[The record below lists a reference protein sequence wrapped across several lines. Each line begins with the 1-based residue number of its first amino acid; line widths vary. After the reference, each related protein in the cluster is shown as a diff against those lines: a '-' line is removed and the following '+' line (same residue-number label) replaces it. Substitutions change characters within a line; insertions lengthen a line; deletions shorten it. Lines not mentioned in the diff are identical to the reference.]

1 VRFIDTGFFICYNVR
16 GYATNIFERIF
27 IMSYASDIFPILS
40 GYNSD
45 PRTRRYL
52 VPKRI
57 IWTSGSVSGAEN
69 LLKPK
74 SSQIT
79 LGSGKACVLENKK
92 GEPKAALLL
101 DYGIEINGSARL
113 LIWGVRG
120 QNNRAGIR
128 VRFGESAM
136 EAMTDLGVKN
146 TTNDHA
152 NRDIRINV
160 GFLSANETNETGFRF
175 IRIDLEDDEARVEFK
190 SVEGVFIYRDIEY
203 KGSFECN
210 DPLINKIW
218 ITAAYTAHLNMQEY
232 LWDGIKRDRLV
243 WIGDMQ
249 TEVMTIASVF
259 GYNEVVQRSLDLVR
273 DETPVGSWM
282 NGISSYSIWWLFL
295 HYDWYMSFGDYEY
308 LLEQKEYM
316 LALLNILCGAV
327 GEDGAEKMPEGRFID
342 WPNQAN
348 KQATHA
354 GLHAML
360 KMAMDKGRF
369 FASLFGDAETERRCR
384 EASDKLSTYHPDPN
398 GSKQA
403 GAFLVCAALADAEK
417 MNKEL
422 LSVGGGKGFSTFLGY
437 YTLAAMA
444 MAGDYC
450 GALDALREYW
460 GGMLKLGATTFWED
474 FNLDWTENAAGIDE
488 LVPEGKDD
496 IHGDR
501 GAYCYVKFR
510 HSLCHGWA
518 SGPVPFLTRYIMG
531 VNVAEPGSRKIRI
544 EPHLGDLNYVRGTY
558 PTPYGNI
565 EIFAAKQS
573 DGGIRLDVK
582 APPEVEIIK

>member
-1 VRFIDTGFFICYNVR
+1 
-16 GYATNIFERIF
+16 
-27 IMSYASDIFPILS
+27 MSKVSDVFPSLA
-40 GYNSD
+40 GYNAD

-52 VPKRI
+52 APKRI
-57 IWTSGSVSGAEN
+57 MWTRGSVSNPEA
-69 LLKPK
+69 LLEEK

-79 LGSGKACVLENKK
+79 LDAGNACVLENKP
-92 GEPKAALLL
+92 GQPKAAILL

-113 LIWGVRG
+113 MIWHVRG
-120 QNNRAGIR
+120 EGNRANLR

-136 EAMTDLGVKN
+136 EAMTDIGTKN

-152 NRDIRINV
+152 NRDMRINV
-160 GFLSANETNETGFRF
+160 GFLSANETNETGYRF
-175 IRIDLEDDEARVEFK
+175 IRIDFEDDDARVEFK
-190 SVEGVFIYRDIEY
+190 AVEGVFIFRDIEY
-203 KGSFECN
+203 KGSFECD

-218 ITAAYTAHLNMQEY
+218 ATAAYTAHLNMQEY

-259 GYNEVVQRSLDLVR
+259 GYNDVVPKSLDLVR
-273 DETPVGSWM
+273 DETPSGRWM
-282 NGISSYSIWWLFL
+282 NGISSYSVWWLFL
-295 HYDWYMSFGDYEY
+295 HYDWYMYFGNIDY
-308 LLEQKEYM
+308 LTEQREYM
-316 LALLNILCGAV
+316 LALIDILCGCV
-327 GEDGAEKMPEGRFID
+327 NDEGSEMLPEGRFID

-360 KMAMDKGRF
+360 KMAMEKGEF
-369 FASLFGDAETERRCR
+369 FADLFGDSALVQRCR
-384 EASDKLSTYHPDPN
+384 NTAQKLSGYLPDPN

-403 GAFLVCAALADAEK
+403 GALLVVAGLADAVK
-417 MNKEL
+417 MNDGL
-422 LSVGGGKGFSTFLGY
+422 LSVGCAKGFSTFLGY

-444 MAGDYC
+444 MAGDYS

-474 FNLDWTENAAGIDE
+474 FNLEWTENAVGIDE
-488 LVPEGKDD
+488 IVPEGKAD

-501 GAYCYVKFR
+501 GAYCYEKFR

-518 SGPVPFLTRYIMG
+518 SGPVPFLTRYILG
-531 VNVAEPGSRKIRI
+531 INVLEPACRKISI
-544 EPHLGDLNYVRGTY
+544 KPNLGSLNYARGTF
-558 PTPYGNI
+558 PTPYGII
-565 EIFAAKQS
+565 EVSAIKRN
-573 DGGIRLDVK
+573 GEVILDVK
-582 APPEVEIIK
+582 SPAQVEIIK

>member
-1 VRFIDTGFFICYNVR
+1 MNHV
-16 GYATNIFERIF
+16 
-27 IMSYASDIFPILS
+27 SDIFPSLA
-40 GYNSD
+40 GYNTD

-52 VPKRI
+52 APKRVM
-57 IWTSGSVSGAEN
+57 WTSGNVVNADA
-69 LLKPK
+69 LLEEK

-79 LGSGKACVLENKK
+79 LGSGNACVLENRQ
-92 GEPKAALLL
+92 GQPKAALLL

-113 LIWGVRG
+113 MIWGVAGR
-120 QNNRAGIR
+120 NNRADLR

-136 EAMTDLGVKN
+136 EAMTDLGIKN

-152 NRDIRINV
+152 NRDMKINV

-175 IRIDLEDDEARVEFK
+175 IRIDLLDDDARVEFK
-190 SVEGVFIYRDIEY
+190 SVEGVFIFRDIEY
-203 KGSFECN
+203 KGSFEC
-210 DPLINKIW
+210 DDVLLNKIW
-218 ITAAYTAHLNMQEY
+218 ATAAYTAHLNMQEY

-259 GYNEVVQRSLDLVR
+259 GYNDVVPKSLDLVR
-273 DETPVGSWM
+273 DETPSGSWM

-295 HYDWYMSFGDYEY
+295 HYDWYMSFGDFGY
-308 LLEQKEYM
+308 LSEQKDYM
-316 LALLNILCGAV
+316 LSLINILCGLV
-327 GEDGAEKMPEGRFID
+327 NDDGSEKMPEARFID

-348 KQATHA
+348 KQATRA

-360 KMAMDKGRF
+360 KLAAEKGRF
-369 FASLFGDAETERRCR
+369 FADLFGDSETSRKCSAAAE
-384 EASDKLSTYHPDPN
+384 KLSTFHPDPN

-403 GAFLVCAALADAEK
+403 GAFLVCAGLADPEK
-417 MNKEL
+417 MNAGL
-422 LSVGGGKGFSTFLGY
+422 LSVGGAKGFSTFLGY

-444 MAGDYC
+444 MAGDYT

-474 FNLDWTENAAGIDE
+474 FNLEWTENASGIDE
-488 LVPEGKDD
+488 LVPEGRED

-518 SGPVPFLTRYIMG
+518 SGPVPFLTRYILG
-531 VNVAEPGSRKIRI
+531 INITEPESRKFRI
-544 EPHLGDLNYVRGTY
+544 EPHLGNLNYVRGTY
-558 PTPYGNI
+558 PTPFGI
-565 EIFAAKQS
+565 LEVFAAKQS
-573 DGGIRLDVK
+573 DGSVKLEVK
-582 APPEVEIIK
+582 APPEVEIVG